1 MPNDEQK
8 IEEQIEEA
16 NDNIENENNVFTF
29 TEEEKQRIRDEYIKN
44 VNMINNG
51 ISKKENK
58 IKLDLDNL
66 EKRLNDPNEVKV
78 YKLSQQINEKI
89 DKLRKEEKRL
99 VDTYGENKK
108 KFLTRTFRFL
118 LKPGDSEEERTYN
131 DNLYQTYLKN
141 PYKVLQD
148 ALKNVMTFNP
158 SGYFNAVQ
166 NGDTAKEFEFLNEN
180 LDKLELGF
188 TLESEIR
195 DGSDGIDNYGE
206 HNGGAM
212 YSDEFK
218 KLYEIPSQSAFL
230 YGGTLKKIS
239 ITSTDSYFTV
249 PPVTQINEN
258 DINTTGISP
267 NIIAAWSQMQGFDQD
282 DEVIKALKNHPE
294 LKVGD
299 NFLINFKA
307 IRTVDGKEEEVALQ
321 DAILNDKDVKFIKR
335 PQEEIDILLN
345 PIDKTYLKVVN
356 GEITQEQ
363 YDDIELKKFLAEIED
378 FVRNPSKYHKGEPD
392 FTKPLSDKEKKDI
405 EENYKN
411 NIEKYNKILPDDMK
425 LKLDLEDL
433 RNKMNDPKQAEI
445 YRRTKY
451 IAEKEKKQKAL
462 FEKYKSKIDFTSEK
476 YPLTR
481 NLPQLLRIDNSK
493 ESSDFNQRFLKLYSK
508 HPFEVGQAVLKG
520 IYKSDASIYNSIL
533 KDDYERC
540 KDYCDNYEVSEI
552 AYNEKNISTIMQ
564 GDGGLVEEFKNTN
577 QARLIQLK
585 QELNSGFTRP
595 EFIFEIPNMTTDQFE
610 KCFAKLKK
618 EDVEILSEK
627 YAATDIKQTREII
640 TSLKKKG
647 YLDDKEPLLTYKA
660 IETKNGIEKEISL
673 IDAISKND
681 PNIKIVKRTEEEKEK
696 MLQFSNGIR
705 KREEERLAAKFEIVN
720 KTENVS
726 AKDSLA
732 KHYDTIKKYMDF
744 ASNAKNGEE
753 RKLENSYDA
762 LLGLNC
768 INNAIK
774 YINKNLD
781 TWFDNK
787 EEILKTAKG
796 YGFLVDGNSIKKFE
810 SIIGNESLKNID
822 INFFNKIEEKLTPD
836 EILEFR
842 KEVKG
847 NGRLEF
853 ERNNVHVLDKKIN
866 EIKNNIPE
874 NLSQEEKEKYI
885 KALDNIN
892 AKVIRKKEEDF
903 IEKAI
908 DTDSR
913 LIKIEAKNTLSEFVN
928 PLDVSEEDKEVFVE
942 RDRKATE
949 GEINF
954 KLENKE
960 HHKVFADVYEKRP
973 HIVIDEKVKNNIK
986 GLAKVVEEAG
996 IFNDSKAGES
1006 GQKNYGFTPFFQ
1018 LQHELKDLINK
1029 DTSSYTDE
1037 EKKQYREE
1045 VIKKSNEMN
1054 ELEAKYDKVFEY
1066 IKKNFDMEKI
1076 ITNQNIY
1083 SGRPPKASVGGLL
1096 EKWDNKDARLGVIL
1110 NGLSQFLG
1118 AVKDAGVTVNEFLDD
1133 PEKAM
1138 RLYIQ
1143 NKINEV
1149 EKPYIL
1155 PKEGN
1160 SLGKRLARATSY
1172 DEFSFQLLDNANFG
1186 LTRATEFLFA
1196 NDPDKDRTIQ
1206 NMQSEALYTKGLQE
1220 LIHGGSQFLV
1230 YDAFNPKPRYDNLVN
1245 ILMFGDE
1252 AKNNIFEPC
1261 YEFYNHEFKKTMDL
1275 NLMNKY
1281 KEMKENPGKALQ
1293 NIANAVKDFIS
1304 ERAIIDKE
1312 GANEDYTVNI
1322 SPQHVAVAGK
1332 IALENMLKVN
1342 NMTLDDIKDPVV
1354 RENIQA
1360 YIKNPVKAL
1369 GNMFEDNLGLDKKD
1383 FELLENQTLE
1393 AAEAYNN
1400 HKIMNFTEAFSN
1412 KMKEIDTSKD
1422 DVTMYDVTNEHQIGF
1437 FEGFF
1442 NTKATRNYRNLI
1454 KAINGFENPNSKYYG
1469 KPEKVALAAQAYLD
1483 HKYKD
1488 GKTIDDLNGEAKER
1502 AKFCEN
1508 LIASYKKSF
1517 VLEADL
1523 FLNKNATDNK
1533 EEKIINQE
1541 EIIVDKA
1548 LDNQKEVDNNLE
1560 NEKEVNV
1567 IVANEEPE
1575 RESVFGLEGDVDI
1588 ENNKIKKTQSTK
1600 TNTKVKVTEKEDVNQ
1615 NKDLPL

>member
-1 MPNDEQK
+1 MPK
-8 IEEQIEEA
+8 EEQEIEKEPVEEA
-16 NDNIENENNVFTF
+16 KDNIENENNVFTF

-51 ISKKENK
+51 ISKEENK

-78 YKLSQQINEKI
+78 YKLSQEIKEKI
-89 DKLRKEEKRL
+89 NKLRKEEKRL
-99 VDTYGENKK
+99 KETYGENEK
-108 KFLTRTFRFL
+108 KFLPRTFRFL
-118 LKPGDSEEERTYN
+118 LKPGDSEEEKTYN
-131 DNLYQTYLKN
+131 DNLYQAYLKN

-148 ALKNVMTFNP
+148 ALKNIMTFNP

-180 LDKLELGF
+180 LDKMELGW
-188 TLESEIR
+188 TLKSEIR
-195 DGSDGIDNYGE
+195 DGSDGINIYGE

-218 KLYEIPSQSAFL
+218 KMYEIPSQSAFL
-230 YGGTLKKIS
+230 YGGTMKKIDF
-239 ITSTDSYFTV
+239 TSTDSYFTV
-249 PPVTQINEN
+249 PPAPLIDVD
-258 DINTTGISP
+258 DINLTGISP
-267 NIIAAWSQMQGFDQD
+267 NIRIAWEQMPSFDQD

-307 IRTVDGKEEEVALQ
+307 IRTVDGKEEEVSLK

-363 YDDIELKKFLAEIED
+363 YDDIELKKYLAEVED
-378 FVRNPSKYHKGEPD
+378 FVKNPSKYHKGEPD

-411 NIEKYNKILPDDMK
+411 NIEKYNKVLPDDMK

-451 IAEKEKKQKAL
+451 IAEKAKKQKAL
-462 FEKYKSKIDFTSEK
+462 FEKYKSKMNISNEK

-481 NLPQLLRIDNSK
+481 NLPQFMRIDDSRESK
-493 ESSDFNQRFLKLYSK
+493 DFNQRFLRLYSK
-508 HPFEVGQAVLKG
+508 HPYEFGQAVLKG
-520 IYKSDASIYNSIL
+520 IYKADSSIYNSIL

-540 KDYCDNYEVSEI
+540 KDYCDNYETSRI
-552 AYNEKNISTIMQ
+552 AYNEKNINEIMGQ
-564 GDGGLVEEFKNTN
+564 DGGLVEEFKNTN
-577 QARLIQLK
+577 LARLIQLK
-585 QELNSGFTRP
+585 QELNSGFILP
-595 EFIFEIPNMTTDQFE
+595 ELVFEIPNMTNDQFQ

-618 EDVEILSEK
+618 EEVEILTNK
-627 YAATDIKQTREII
+627 YVATDIKQTKEII

-660 IETKNGIEKEISL
+660 IEVKNGKEKEISL

-681 PNIKIVKRTEEEKEK
+681 PNIKIEKRTEEEKEK

-705 KREEERLAAKFEIVN
+705 KREIVN

-732 KHYDTIKKYMDF
+732 KHHDAIKKYMDF
-744 ASNAKNGEE
+744 ASKAKNGEE

-774 YINKNLD
+774 FINKNLD

-787 EEILKTAKG
+787 EEILETAKG
-796 YGFLVDGNSIKKFE
+796 YGFLVDGNSIKQFE

-822 INFFNKIEEKLTPD
+822 IDFFDKIEVKLTP
-836 EILEFR
+836 EQILEFR

-874 NLSQEEKEKYI
+874 NLSQEEKEEYI

-892 AKVIRKKEEDF
+892 AKVIRKKEEGF
-903 IEKAI
+903 IENTI
-908 DTDSR
+908 DNDSR
-913 LIKIEAKNTLSEFVN
+913 HIKIEAKKGLREFVDS
-928 PLDVSEEDKEVFVE
+928 LDVSEEEKEVFVE
-942 RDRKATE
+942 RDRKYTE

-960 HHKVFADVYEKRP
+960 HYKAFADVYEKRP

-986 GLAKVVEEAG
+986 GLAEVFDEAG
-996 IFNDSKAGES
+996 IFNGSKAGES
-1006 GQKNYGFTPFFQ
+1006 GQKNYGFTPFFA
-1018 LQHELKDLINK
+1018 LQHELNDLINK

-1037 EKKQYREE
+1037 QKKQYREE

-1054 ELEAKYDKVFEY
+1054 ELEAKYDKVFDY
-1066 IKKNFDMEKI
+1066 IKKHFDMEKI

-1083 SGRPPKASVGGLL
+1083 SGRPPGGLL
-1096 EKWDNKDARLGVIL
+1096 EKWDYKDARISVIL
-1110 NGLSQFLG
+1110 NGFTQFLG
-1118 AVKDAGVTVNEFLDD
+1118 AVKDAGATVNEFLDN

-1138 RLYIQ
+1138 KLYIQ
-1143 NKINEV
+1143 KKVNEV

-1172 DEFSFQLLDNANFG
+1172 NEISFQQLDGVNFG
-1186 LTRATEFLFA
+1186 LTRATEFIFA
-1196 NDPDKDRTIQ
+1196 VDPDKDRRIQ
-1206 NMQSEALYTKGLQE
+1206 NIQSEALYTKGLQQ
-1220 LIHGGSQFLV
+1220 LIHAGSEFLV

-1252 AKNNIFEPC
+1252 AKDNIFEPC

-1281 KEMKENPGKALQ
+1281 QEMKDNPGKALQ

-1304 ERAIIDKE
+1304 ERAIIKE
-1312 GANEDYTVNI
+1312 ETSKDNTAII

-1332 IALENMLKVN
+1332 IALENMLKLN
-1342 NMTLDDIKDPVV
+1342 NMTLDDIKDPDV

-1360 YIKNPVKAL
+1360 YIKNPIKAL
-1369 GNMFEDNLGLDKKD
+1369 GDMFEDNLGLDKEA
-1383 FELLENQTLE
+1383 FELLENKTLE
-1393 AAEAYNN
+1393 AANDYNT
-1400 HKIMNFTEAFSN
+1400 HKIINFTEAFSN
-1412 KMKEIDTSKD
+1412 KMKEIDKSKD
-1422 DVTMYDVTNEHQIGF
+1422 EITMYDVTNEHQIGF

-1442 NTKATRNYRNLI
+1442 NTKATKNYRNLI
-1454 KAINGFENPNSKYYG
+1454 NAINGFENPNSKYYG

-1483 HKYKD
+1483 HKYKN
-1488 GKTIDDLNGEAKER
+1488 GKTIDDLKGEAKER

-1523 FLNKNATDNK
+1523 FLNKNVTNNK

-1548 LDNQKEVDNNLE
+1548 LDNQKEVNNNLE

-1567 IVANEEPE
+1567 IVDKEEPE

-1588 ENNKIKKTQSTK
+1588 ENNKIKKTESTK
-1600 TNTKVKVTEKEDVNQ
+1600 TITKVKVVEKEDVGQ
-1615 NKDLPL
+1615 NMDQKAK

>member
-1 MPNDEQK
+1 MPKEEQK
-8 IEEQIEEA
+8 IEKA

-51 ISKKENK
+51 ISKEENK

-78 YKLSQQINEKI
+78 YKLSQGIKEKI
-89 DKLRKEEKRL
+89 NKLKKEEKRL
-99 VDTYGENKK
+99 KETYGENEK
-108 KFLTRTFRFL
+108 KFLPRTFSFL
-118 LKPGDSEEERTYN
+118 LKPGDSEEEKKYN

-180 LDKLELGF
+180 LDKMQLGWA
-188 TLESEIR
+188 LQSEIR
-195 DGSDGIDNYGE
+195 DGMDAIDALGE
-206 HNGGAM
+206 HDGGAM

-218 KLYEIPSQSAFL
+218 KMYTIPSQSAFL
-230 YGGTLKKIS
+230 YGGTMKKIS
-239 ITSTDSYFTV
+239 FTSTDSYFTV
-249 PPVTQINEN
+249 PPATLIDLD
-258 DINTTGISP
+258 DINLKGISN
-267 NIIAAWSQMQGFDQD
+267 NIRLAWEQMPAFGQD
-282 DEVIKALKNHPE
+282 DEIIKALKNHPE

-299 NFLINFKA
+299 NFLLNFKA

-363 YDDIELKKFLAEIED
+363 YDDIELKKLLAEIED

-425 LKLDLEDL
+425 LKLDLEGL

-445 YRRTKY
+445 YRRTQY
-451 IAEKEKKQKAL
+451 IAEKEKKQEAL
-462 FEKYKSKIDFTSEK
+462 CEKYKSKMNITNEK
-476 YPLTR
+476 YPLAR
-481 NLPQLLRIDNSK
+481 NLPHLIRIDNSK
-493 ESSDFNQRFLKLYSK
+493 ESREFNQRFLRLYSK

-577 QARLIQLK
+577 LARLIQLK
-585 QELNSGFTRP
+585 QELNSGFVLP
-595 EFIFEIPNMTTDQFE
+595 ELVFEIPNMTKDQFE

-618 EDVEILSEK
+618 EDVEILTKK
-627 YAATDIKQTREII
+627 YAATDIEQTKKII
-640 TSLKKKG
+640 TSLKEKG
-647 YLDDKEPLLTYKA
+647 YLDDKEPILTYKA
-660 IETKNGIEKEISL
+660 IEVKNGKEKEISL

-681 PNIKIVKRTEEEKEK
+681 PNIKIEKRTEEEKEK

-705 KREEERLAAKFEIVN
+705 KREIVN

-762 LLGLNC
+762 LLGLSC

-774 YINKNLD
+774 FINKNLD

-796 YGFLVDGNSIKKFE
+796 YGFEVRGNSIKTFE

-822 INFFNKIEEKLTPD
+822 IDFFDKIEVKLTPD

-874 NLSQEEKEKYI
+874 NLSQEEKEEYI

-903 IEKAI
+903 IEKTI
-908 DTDSR
+908 DNDSR
-913 LIKIEAKNTLSEFVN
+913 HIKIEAKSELRKFVN

-942 RDRKATE
+942 RDRKLTE

-954 KLENKE
+954 KLENHE
-960 HHKVFADVYEKRP
+960 HHKAFADVYEKRP

-986 GLAKVVEEAG
+986 GLADVVLEAG

-1006 GQKNYGFTPFFQ
+1006 GQKNYGFTPFFE
-1018 LQHELKDLINK
+1018 LQIELNNLINK

-1054 ELEAKYDKVFEY
+1054 ELEAKYDKVFDY

-1083 SGRPPKASVGGLL
+1083 SGRPPGGLL
-1096 EKWDNKDARLGVIL
+1096 EKWDNKNARISVIL
-1110 NGLSQFLG
+1110 NGFCQFLG
-1118 AVKDAGVTVNEFLDD
+1118 AVKDVGSSVNEFLDD
-1133 PEKAM
+1133 PEKVM
-1138 RLYIQ
+1138 RLYIEKNV
-1143 NKINEV
+1143 NKV

-1160 SLGKRLARATSY
+1160 SLGKRLARATNY
-1172 DEFSFQLLDNANFG
+1172 NEISFQLLDNVNFG
-1186 LTRATEFLFA
+1186 LTRATEFVFA
-1196 NDPDKDRTIQ
+1196 VDPDKDRRIQ
-1206 NMQSEALYTKGLQE
+1206 NIQSEALYNKGLQE
-1220 LIHGGSQFLV
+1220 LIHAGSEFLV

-1281 KEMKENPGKALQ
+1281 QEMKDNPGKALQ

-1304 ERAIIDKE
+1304 ERAIIKKE
-1312 GANEDYTVNI
+1312 ESSKGNRTII
-1322 SPQHVAVAGK
+1322 SPEHVAVAGK

-1342 NMTLDDIKDPVV
+1342 NMTLDDIKDPDV
-1354 RENIQA
+1354 RENIKA
-1360 YIKNPVKAL
+1360 YIENPVKAL
-1369 GNMFEDNLGLDKKD
+1369 GNMFEDNLGLDKEA
-1383 FELLENQTLE
+1383 FELLENKTLD
-1393 AAEAYNN
+1393 ADINYTNQ
-1400 HKIMNFTEAFSN
+1400 KIINFTEAFSK
-1412 KMKEIDTSKD
+1412 KMKGIGPSKD
-1422 DVTMYDVTNEHQIGF
+1422 DITMYDVTNEHQIGF

-1442 NTKATRNYRNLI
+1442 NTKATKNYRNLI
-1454 KAINGFENPNSKYYG
+1454 NAINGFADPESKYYG
-1469 KPEKVALAAQAYLD
+1469 KPEKVALAAKAYLD
-1483 HKYKD
+1483 HKYKN
-1488 GKTIDDLNGEAKER
+1488 GKTIDDLKGEAKER

-1523 FLNKNATDNK
+1523 FLNKNVTDNK
-1533 EEKIINQE
+1533 EEKTINQE
-1541 EIIVDKA
+1541 EIIVDKT
-1548 LDNQKEVDNNLE
+1548 LDNQKEVNNNLE

-1575 RESVFGLEGDVDI
+1575 RKSVFGLEGDVDI
-1588 ENNKIKKTQSTK
+1588 EKSTIKKTNTNEKENTK
-1600 TNTKVKVTEKEDVNQ
+1600 SIEADMTNTK
-1615 NKDLPL
+1615 